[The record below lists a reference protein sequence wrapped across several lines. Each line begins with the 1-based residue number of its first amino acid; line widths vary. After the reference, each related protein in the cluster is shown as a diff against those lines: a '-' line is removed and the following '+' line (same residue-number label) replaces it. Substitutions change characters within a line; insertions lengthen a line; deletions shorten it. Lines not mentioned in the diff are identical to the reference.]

1 MTKTKI
7 TKRDNYETLR
17 NLVLNSVIAAP
28 GLIETSE
35 VDQLVAFID
44 KELANLDKRAANAKK
59 YAAKNK
65 ANADALTDAALNVL
79 IEADKYMT
87 IPEVVDAI
95 LADNES
101 IDVTPQKL
109 TYRLSQLVK
118 AGEVEK
124 ETTSIKE
131 EGKSARKV
139 NVYRITHAE

>member
-17 NLVLNSVIAAP
+17 ELVLNSVTVAP

-65 ANADALTDAALNVL
+65 ASADALTDAALNVL

-95 LADNES
+95 LAADEN

-139 NVYRITHAE
+139 NVYRIAHAE